1 MDSGKLK
8 KDRLVFELMLV
19 VVAAGMAYLFFLMD
33 SLRIVALNL
42 FYLPIVL
49 SAYFLGRK
57 SAGILAF
64 FCVMTVTIASTLNT
78 TGFAGFNSPIL
89 IALVITVWAAVLGL
103 TALLVGT
110 LSDARAAKIDELH
123 EAYVG
128 VVDVL
133 SAYLQS
139 ANPKHKARSTRVA
152 ELSQQV
158 ATRMKLPPD
167 QIDDVRIAA
176 LLHDMG
182 SFEITTRL
190 ISRAVD
196 SLGSSGHA
204 TSKHT
209 FLGSDL
215 VNSLGAVMQGAVP
228 LVLSQ
233 NDDLRDVI
241 TSEAG
246 LGDTPIPA
254 GAKIIRAVRAFDKL
268 MEKPDNGTAPEPS
281 SAIRRLRSDSVVAID
296 PEVLDA
302 LERTVAG
309 SESRRPLDAAPAL
322 A

>member
-1 MDSGKLK
+1 
-8 KDRLVFELMLV
+8 ML
-19 VVAAGMAYLFFLMD
+19 
-33 SLRIVALNL
+33 
-42 FYLPIVL
+42 
-49 SAYFLGRK
+49 
-57 SAGILAF
+57 
-64 FCVMTVTIASTLNT
+64 
-78 TGFAGFNSPIL
+78 
-89 IALVITVWAAVLGL
+89 ITVWAAVLGL

-110 LSDARAAKIDELH
+110 LSDERAAKIDELH

-158 ATRMKLPPD
+158 ATKMRLSPD

-182 SFEITTRL
+182 NIEITTRL

-196 SLGSSGHA
+196 SLGSSGHTNA
-204 TSKHT
+204 KHT

-233 NDDLRDVI
+233 NDDLREVI

-246 LGDTPIPA
+246 LGDTPMPA

-268 MEKPDNGTAPEPS
+268 MEESDDGVAPAPAS
-281 SAIRRLRSDSVVAID
+281 VIRRLRSDSLVAID
-296 PEVLDA
+296 PEILDV
-302 LERTVAG
+302 LERTLTA
-309 SESRRPLDAAPAL
+309 SESKRSPDVASAL